1 MAVRRILT
9 SIAAVAIWM
18 RAPSEALSSP
28 RSDPTIGRAVF
39 TGSTLGHPTSLTLNP
54 AALSVRPGKHV
65 LYFAFLGT
73 LQQTMI
79 EPLQLDLNTGT
90 FSPGERVSDL
100 QLAPGGQAI
109 WIERPSDRLA
119 FGVELRVPPREA
131 HLEDHEALR
140 YSTLGGGQQNYV
152 ATVGVSLRVVSRLH
166 VGASLSH
173 DFTDLGLRYARDTAL
188 ETGNDDCGGT
198 PCGLGNPQATEL
210 YDVDVQSKWVSASNL
225 RLNLGLA
232 FQLATGVWL
241 GLAYHTPPGL
251 EVQTALDGDVT
262 VTRAPRDGGEELL
275 GGSTVYISYPASI
288 DGELRARIWR
298 GLDLHVG
305 GRWEDLS
312 RFSAYDVRTFS
323 STFRANG
330 IPEWM
335 PRARGMHDAYSIWA
349 GVEQHDTGA
358 PLLLGGRIGYE
369 TSSVDDRKTSAL
381 TIAPAAFT
389 IDLGAQARVV
399 PGAPWW
405 VQLSYGLALSPTV
418 DARQN
423 AFDPRHRLDCID
435 SGFDYTSAGC
445 ELTRGGYAAATGAGD
460 YTRIQHALRVGF
472 HYEWQ

>member
-9 SIAAVAIWM
+9 TVATVAIGTH
-18 RAPSEALSSP
+18 APSEALASP
-28 RSDPTIGRAVF
+28 RSDPTLGRAVF

-54 AALSVRPGKHV
+54 AALSVRPGKRS

-73 LQQTMI
+73 LQQTSI
-79 EPLQLDLNTGT
+79 DTQQLDLDTGT
-90 FSPGERVSDL
+90 LSPGERVSDL
-100 QLAPGGQAI
+100 QLAPGGQAM
-109 WIERPSDRLA
+109 WIERPSERIA
-119 FGVELRVPPREA
+119 FGFELRVPPREM

-152 ATVGVSLRVVSRLH
+152 ATVGVSARLVSRLH
-166 VGASLSH
+166 IGASLSH
-173 DFTDLGLRYARDTAL
+173 DFTDLQLRYARDTAL
-188 ETGNDDCGGT
+188 ETGNDDCGGA

-210 YDVDVQSKWVSASNL
+210 YDVDVRSKWVSAKNL
-225 RLNLGLA
+225 RLNLGFA
-232 FQLATGVWL
+232 VQLATDLWI

-251 EVQTALDGDVT
+251 EVQTTLDGDVT
-262 VTRAPRDGGEELL
+262 VTQAPRDGGAELT

-312 RFSAYDVRTFS
+312 RFSAYDVRTFG

-349 GVEQHDTGA
+349 GVEQHDTGDQ
-358 PLLLGGRIGYE
+358 LLLGARLGYE
-369 TSSVDDRKTSAL
+369 TASVDARKTSAL

-389 IDLGAQARVV
+389 VDLGVQGRVV

-405 VQLSYGLALSPTV
+405 LQLSYGLALSPTV
-418 DARQN
+418 DARAN
-423 AFDPRHRLDCID
+423 AFDPRHRLDCVD
-435 SGFDYTSAGC
+435 SGFDYTSSGC
-445 ELTRGGYAAATGAGD
+445 ELTRGGYAVATGAGD
-460 YTRIQHALRVGF
+460 YTRIQHALRVGLQ
-472 HYEWQ
+472 YEWQ